1 MQVDIK
7 TSGIQPIRQTF
18 SHIARRFGA
27 DKPATRYQEATLD
40 LQPEVNFHYKPL
52 WQPQYDLYDK
62 RRTALVMADWYAFRD
77 PRHYYYGVYVQARAR
92 QQEVQESNFE
102 FVDRRGMLRDA
113 AAADRACLTRLL
125 VPLRHYEWGANMNN
139 CAVVAYGYGA
149 AITQAAHFHTMDRL
163 GLAQY
168 LTRIGLLLDGN
179 GTAVLD
185 QARQDWLGDPCWQGV
200 RACMEELF
208 VTADWFEVLLAQN
221 FLFDGLVYPLA
232 MSRLEQVLGPQAA
245 SGYALCTE
253 FATNWHEENVRWMDA
268 NLRTAAAESPANAAL
283 LKQWIERWLPA
294 WIDAFWPWATAAF
307 GDQAGAAVGEVVDE
321 LVARAERAGIAAV
334 VSSPSAPRGGKP

>member
-40 LQPEVNFHYKPL
+40 LQPTVNFHYKPL
-52 WQPQYDLYDK
+52 WQPQYELYDA
-62 RRTALVMADWYAFRD
+62 RRTAIVMADWYAFRD
-77 PRHYYYGVYVQARAR
+77 PRHYYYGVYVQARAK

-102 FVDRRGMLRDA
+102 FVERRGMLRDA
-113 AAADRACLTRLL
+113 AETDRALLARLL

-139 CAVVAYGYGA
+139 SAVVAYGYGA

-168 LTRIGLLLDGN
+168 VTRIGLLLDGN
-179 GTAVLD
+179 GTAVLE
-185 QARQDWLGDPCWQGV
+185 QAREDWLGEPCWQDI
-200 RACMEELF
+200 RACMEKLF
-208 VTADWFEVLLAQN
+208 VTADWFEVLLVQN

-232 MSRLEQVLGPQAA
+232 MNRLEQVLAPQAA
-245 SGYALCTE
+245 SGYALSTE
-253 FATNWHEENVRWMDA
+253 FAKSWYGENVRWMDA
-268 NLRTAAAESPANAAL
+268 SLRTAAAESPANAAL
-283 LKQWIERWLPA
+283 LKQWIEHWLPA
-294 WIDAFWPWATAAF
+294 LIDAFRPWASAAF
-307 GDQAGAAVGEVVDE
+307 DEQAEAALAEAAGE
-321 LVARAERAGIAAV
+321 LVARAAQAGIV
-334 VSSPSAPRGGKP
+334 VNASSPSVSAGSKP

>member
-40 LQPEVNFHYKPL
+40 LQSEVNFHYKPL
-52 WQPQYDLYDK
+52 WQPQYDLYDV
-62 RRTALVMADWYAFRD
+62 RRTAIVMADWYAFRD

-92 QQEVQESNFE
+92 QQEVQESNFG

-113 AAADRACLTRLL
+113 AEADRVLLTRLL

-149 AITQAAHFHTMDRL
+149 AITQAADFHTMDRL

-168 LTRIGLLLDGN
+168 MTRIGLLLDGN
-179 GTAVLD
+179 GTTVLD
-185 QARQDWLGDPCWQGV
+185 QARQAWLDDPCWQGV
-200 RACMEELF
+200 RACMEKLF
-208 VTADWFEVLLAQN
+208 VTADWFEVLLVQN
-221 FLFDGLVYPLA
+221 FLFDGLVYPLVT
-232 MSRLEQVLGPQAA
+232 SRLEQTLAPQAA
-245 SGYALCTE
+245 SGYALSTE
-253 FATNWHEENVRWMDA
+253 FATNWYEESVRWMDA
-268 NLRTAAAESPANAAL
+268 SLRTAAAESQANAAL
-283 LKQWIERWLPA
+283 LKQWIEDWLPT
-294 WIDAFWPWATAAF
+294 WIDAFRPWATAAF
-307 GDQAGAAVGEVVDE
+307 GDQADAALAEAIGE
-321 LVARAERAGIAAV
+321 LIARAGRAGIAVDA
-334 VSSPSAPRGGKP
+334 SSGSTGSKP